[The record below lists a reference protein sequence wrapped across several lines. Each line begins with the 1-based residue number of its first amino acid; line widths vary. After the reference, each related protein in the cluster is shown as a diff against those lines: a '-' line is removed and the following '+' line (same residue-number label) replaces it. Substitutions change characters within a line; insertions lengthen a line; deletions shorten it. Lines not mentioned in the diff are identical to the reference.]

1 MVYSWCYTFL
11 TCLGLFYNKENIF
24 FYWWNDFNFDSKV
37 YLRHAEVQM
46 FGLVFDIL
54 TAMNDQGTTLFRGY

>member
-1 MVYSWCYTFL
+1 M
-11 TCLGLFYNKENIF
+11 FYNKENIF

-37 YLRHAEVQM
+37 YLRHTEVHVQM